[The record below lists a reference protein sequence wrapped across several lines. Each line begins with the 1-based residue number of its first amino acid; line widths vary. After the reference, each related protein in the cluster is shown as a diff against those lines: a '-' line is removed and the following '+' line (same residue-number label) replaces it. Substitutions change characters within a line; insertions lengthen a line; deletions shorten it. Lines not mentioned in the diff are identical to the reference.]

1 MTSPPLLATVLFLM
15 GAPCLHGNVSRSGVD
30 TQRFGPSP
38 QPLSLHIEAP
48 RIVRRGTPI
57 RIELVL
63 VNRGTRPVVASLGRS
78 LSDTQPNFFLWIR
91 KRGGVTVW
99 CRAPI
104 KSQSLPSRDSAP
116 SQPRI
121 GYASVTFEIR
131 LAPGATYRL
140 KEQWLQRDRN
150 GNPVAVGR
158 YLITGSLR
166 VGQRVLEP
174 PVRGF
179 RIVN

>member
-1 MTSPPLLATVLFLM
+1 MTSPPLLASVLFLI
-15 GAPCLHGNVSRSGVD
+15 AALCPHGRVSSSLE
-30 TQRFGPSP
+30 TERFGP
-38 QPLSLHIEAP
+38 QPEPLRLHIEAP
-48 RIVRRGTPI
+48 RVVRRGTPI

-63 VNRGTRPVVASLGRS
+63 VNYGKRPVVASLGRS

-91 KRGGVTVW
+91 KRDGVTVW
-99 CRAPI
+99 SRAPV
-104 KSQSLPSRDSAP
+104 KSQSMPSRDSAR

-121 GYASVTFEIR
+121 GYASVTFEFR
-131 LAPGATYRL
+131 LAPGASYRL
-140 KEQWLQRDRN
+140 KEQWQQRDLD

-166 VGQRVLEP
+166 VGQRVLQP
-174 PVRGF
+174 PARPF

>member
-1 MTSPPLLATVLFLM
+1 MTSPPLLASVLFLM
-15 GAPCLHGNVSRSGVD
+15 GALCRHGNVWSGAE
-30 TQRFGPSP
+30 TERFGPQP

-48 RIVRRGTPI
+48 RVVRRGTPM

-63 VNRGTRPVVASLGRS
+63 VNHGTRPVVASLGRS

-91 KRGGVTVW
+91 KRDGVTVW
-99 CRAPI
+99 CRAPV
-104 KSQSLPSRDSAP
+104 KSPSMPSRDSAR

-131 LAPGATYRL
+131 LAPGASYRL
-140 KEQWLQRDRN
+140 KEQWPQRDRD

-174 PVRGF
+174 PVRAF